1 MQSMI
6 ENESRFTHTQV
17 SSYQVLFIMCLTV
30 VAFLSQTLSSHFLF
44 AEQSSQPNIVLIMAD
59 DLGYQELGCYGQK
72 WIKTPYIDKLAAE
85 GMKFTNFYAGNAVC
99 APSRC
104 CLLTG
109 KHPGHAW
116 VRNNGDPKLPEE
128 LREKYGWE
136 FPGQNPIPAAE
147 VTIAEMLKQK
157 QYATAAI
164 GKWGLGHFGTSGDPN
179 KQGFDLF
186 YGFNCQRHAHNHYPK
201 FLWRNDV
208 KEMQPGNDRTLNGET
223 YSQDQF
229 TKVAL
234 EFIRENQKRPFFL
247 YLPFAIPHLSIQ
259 VTEESLAE
267 YKDVI
272 PEEDYV
278 HKGYLKHPYPRAGY
292 AAMIT
297 HMDRDIGKI
306 MTLLEELE
314 LDENTVVMFTSDN
327 GPTYDRLGGSDS
339 DFFESA
345 NGFSGLKGSL
355 YEGGIR
361 VPLVARWPG
370 KIPAGTTTD
379 LISASWDFLPT
390 IADLTGTK
398 PPKTI
403 DGISM
408 TPTLLGDADHQIE
421 HEFLYWEFAAYS
433 GQQAVR
439 MGPWKGIRQNLLKK
453 KAELKTE
460 LYNLESDPSE
470 SRDVAAEHPEVVE
483 RIEQLFNEQHTN
495 SEVFRFPAIDKQ

>member
-1 MQSMI
+1 MDSMI
-6 ENESRFTHTQV
+6 KNQFRLACAQRH
-17 SSYQVLFIMCLTV
+17 SYRLMFIMSLTFITFV
-30 VAFLSQTLSSHFLF
+30 TQTLLAQILF
-44 AEQSSQPNIVLIMAD
+44 AEQTSQPNIILIMAD

-72 WIKTPYIDKLAAE
+72 WIKTPHIDKLAAE
-85 GMKFTNFYAGNAVC
+85 GIKFTNFYAGNAVC

-136 FPGQNPIPAAE
+136 FPGQNPIPATE

-157 QYATAAI
+157 EYATAAI

-179 KQGFDLF
+179 SQGFDLF
-186 YGFNCQRHAHNHYPK
+186 YGFNCQRHAHNHYPN

-306 MTLLEELE
+306 MSLIEELQ

-345 NGFSGLKGSL
+345 NGFRGLKGSL

-361 VPLVARWPG
+361 VPLIACWPG
-370 KIPAGTTTD
+370 KIPAGTTSD

-398 PPKTI
+398 APKPI

-408 TPTLLGDADHQIE
+408 APTLLGNENHQSE
-421 HEFLYWEFAAYS
+421 HEFLYWEFAAYG

-439 MGPWKGIRQNLLKK
+439 MGEWKGIRQNLLKK
-453 KAELKTE
+453 NPELKTE
-460 LYNLESDPSE
+460 LYHLESDPSE
-470 SRDVAAEHPEVVE
+470 SNDVADEHPEIVKQ
-483 RIEQLFNEQHTN
+483 IEQLFDEQHIN
-495 SEVFRFPAIDKQ
+495 SEIFRFPAIDTK